1 MKKMVKI
8 VGIKKDVFTKLQ
20 ERGIIM
26 QVYDARS
33 SSVYL
38 KLDCGV
44 LNSVRIADH
53 DGKKHLQYRYNL
65 IVGGEDNIVEEK
77 YIRYFFNENS
87 VDRMIEQILF
97 DRRYKMQKYGEK
109 NYRRFIEKN
118 FNDRVND
125 KGFWK
130 DCTFINTLFFTSA
143 DDQPINFNCNKG
155 IFETLKGGMPIW

>member
-87 VDRMIEQILF
+87 VDRMIE
-97 DRRYKMQKYGEK
+97 
-109 NYRRFIEKN
+109 
-118 FNDRVND
+118 
-125 KGFWK
+125 
-130 DCTFINTLFFTSA
+130 
-143 DDQPINFNCNKG
+143 
-155 IFETLKGGMPIW
+155 